1 MRRDND
7 VKILRRA
14 ITLCSQRRDGKVRD
28 FRRVMEST
36 TASHEAETA
45 CDAPGDAEGVKGAPG
60 QPALAT
66 VAGDQC
72 TSCGAPLAPDQ
83 RYCVRCGQRRGQ
95 SRLPVA
101 QPVAAAAP
109 VRESRMPRLS
119 HNAALIAGV
128 GTLLLAMGV
137 GVLIG
142 RSGEKSPSSA
152 SAAPQ
157 VITVGGAGGT
167 ANTAAAGGAAA
178 GAKGKAKAKSTGKKA
193 TAAQAQSAAN
203 KIKGTSVKLPK
214 KAVVTVGTPGT
225 GPGYQHGKFTG
236 NFFGG
241 G

>member
-1 MRRDND
+1 
-7 VKILRRA
+7 
-14 ITLCSQRRDGKVRD
+14 
-28 FRRVMEST
+28 MESIT
-36 TASHEAETA
+36 TSQDPPAA
-45 CDAPGDAEGVKGAPG
+45 V

-83 RYCVRCGQRRGQ
+83 RYCVQCGQRRGQ

-101 QPVAAAAP
+101 QPSAGGGQHVGAH
-109 VRESRMPRLS
+109 RSGLRSPRFGVNS
-119 HNAALIAGV
+119 ALIAGV

-142 RSGEKSPSSA
+142 RSGRNDSPSR
-152 SAAPQ
+152 AATPVQ
-157 VITVGGAGGT
+157 VVTVGGGGAGTATAAGTSAGGK
-167 ANTAAAGGAAA
+167 AA
-178 GAKGKAKAKSTGKKA
+178 KTGKKA
-193 TAAQAQSAAN
+193 GKGATSADAAKAAE
-203 KIKGTSVKLPK
+203 KIKGADIKLPAK
-214 KAVVTVGTPGT
+214 SVVKVGAPGK

>member
-1 MRRDND
+1 
-7 VKILRRA
+7 
-14 ITLCSQRRDGKVRD
+14 
-28 FRRVMEST
+28 MEST
-36 TASHEAETA
+36 TASHEADT
-45 CDAPGDAEGVKGAPG
+45 VV

-142 RSGEKSPSSA
+142 RSGGKSPSAA

-157 VITVGGAGGT
+157 VITVGGAGGA
-167 ANTAAAGGAAA
+167 ANTAASGAAA

>member
-1 MRRDND
+1 
-7 VKILRRA
+7 
-14 ITLCSQRRDGKVRD
+14 
-28 FRRVMEST
+28 
-36 TASHEAETA
+36 
-45 CDAPGDAEGVKGAPG
+45 
-60 QPALAT
+60 
-66 VAGDQC
+66 VAGDLC
-72 TSCGAPLAPDQ
+72 TSCGAPLAQDQ
-83 RYCVRCGQRRGQ
+83 RYCVQCGQRRGQ

-101 QPVAAAAP
+101 QPVAGAAP

-152 SAAPQ
+152 SAPQ
-157 VITVGGAGGT
+157 VITVGGAGGA
-167 ANTAAAGGAAA
+167 ANTAAAGAAA
-178 GAKGKAKAKSTGKKA
+178 GAGKGKAAKAKSTGKKA
-193 TAAQAQSAAN
+193 TSAQAQQAAN

-214 KAVVTVGTPGT
+214 KAVVTVGSPGT

>member
-1 MRRDND
+1 
-7 VKILRRA
+7 
-14 ITLCSQRRDGKVRD
+14 
-28 FRRVMEST
+28 
-36 TASHEAETA
+36 
-45 CDAPGDAEGVKGAPG
+45 
-60 QPALAT
+60 
-66 VAGDQC
+66 
-72 TSCGAPLAPDQ
+72 
-83 RYCVRCGQRRGQ
+83 
-95 SRLPVA
+95 
-101 QPVAAAAP
+101 
-109 VRESRMPRLS
+109 MPRLS

-157 VITVGGAGGT
+157 VITVGGAGNAST
-167 ANTAAAGGAAA
+167 AAGAAAAAGG
-178 GAKGKAKAKSTGKKA
+178 GKAANVKSTGKKA

-214 KAVVTVGTPGT
+214 KAVVKVGTPGT
-225 GPGYQHGKFTG
+225 GPGYQKGKFTG

>member
-14 ITLCSQRRDGKVRD
+14 ITLCSQRRGRKARD

-36 TASHEAETA
+36 TASHEADTA
-45 CDAPGDAEGVKGAPG
+45 V

-83 RYCVRCGQRRGQ
+83 RYCVQCGQRRGQ

-109 VRESRMPRLS
+109 VRESRMPRLG

-142 RSGEKSPSSA
+142 RSGEKSPSNA
-152 SAAPQ
+152 AAPAQ

-167 ANTAAAGGAAA
+167 AGTAAAGAAAA
-178 GAKGKAKAKSTGKKA
+178 GGKGKAAKVKSTGKKA
-193 TAAQAQSAAN
+193 TAAQAQKAAD
-203 KIKGTSVKLPK
+203 KIKGTNLKLPK
-214 KAVVTVGTPGT
+214 KAVVKVGQPGH

>member
-1 MRRDND
+1 
-7 VKILRRA
+7 
-14 ITLCSQRRDGKVRD
+14 
-28 FRRVMEST
+28 MEST
-36 TASHEAETA
+36 TVSHEASTA
-45 CDAPGDAEGVKGAPG
+45 V

-83 RYCVRCGQRRGQ
+83 RYCVQCGQRRGQ
-95 SRLPVA
+95 SQLPVA
-101 QPVAAAAP
+101 QPAAASAP
-109 VRESRMPRLS
+109 LRESRMPRLS

-142 RSGEKSPSSA
+142 RSGEKSSNA

-157 VITVGGAGGT
+157 IITVGGSGGA
-167 ANTAAAGGAAA
+167 ANTAAAAGTA
-178 GAKGKAKAKSTGKKA
+178 GAKGGKAAKAKSTGKKA
-193 TAAQAQSAAN
+193 SAAQAQKAAD
-203 KIKGTSVKLPK
+203 KIKGTNLQLPK
-214 KAVVTVGTPGT
+214 KAVVTVGSPGT

>member
-1 MRRDND
+1 
-7 VKILRRA
+7 
-14 ITLCSQRRDGKVRD
+14 
-28 FRRVMEST
+28 MEST
-36 TASHEAETA
+36 TASHEAPTA
-45 CDAPGDAEGVKGAPG
+45 V

-83 RYCVRCGQRRGQ
+83 RYCVQCGQRRGQ

-101 QPVAAAAP
+101 QPVAAAPALR
-109 VRESRMPRLS
+109 RESRMPRLS
-119 HNAALIAGV
+119 QNAALIAGV

-142 RSGEKSPSSA
+142 RSGEKSPSNA
-152 SAAPQ
+152 AAPAQ
-157 VITVGGAGGT
+157 VITVGGAGGA
-167 ANTAAAGGAAA
+167 ANTAAAGAAA
-178 GAKGKAKAKSTGKKA
+178 GGAKGKAAKVKSTGKKA
-193 TAAQAQSAAN
+193 SAAQAQKAAD
-203 KIKGTSVKLPK
+203 KIKGTNLKLPK
-214 KAVVTVGTPGT
+214 KAVVKVGQPGH

>member
-1 MRRDND
+1 
-7 VKILRRA
+7 
-14 ITLCSQRRDGKVRD
+14 
-28 FRRVMEST
+28 MEST
-36 TASHEAETA
+36 TASHEAPTA
-45 CDAPGDAEGVKGAPG
+45 V

-83 RYCVRCGQRRGQ
+83 RYCVQCGQRRGQ

-101 QPVAAAAP
+101 EPVAAPAP
-109 VRESRMPRLS
+109 VRLSRTPRLS

-142 RSGEKSPSSA
+142 RSGEKPGGSA
-152 SAAPQ
+152 AAAPQ
-157 VITVGGAGGT
+157 VITVGGAGGA
-167 ANTAAAGGAAA
+167 ANTAAAAGGAAGA
-178 GAKGKAKAKSTGKKA
+178 AKGAKTAKPKSTGKKA
-193 TAAQAQSAAN
+193 TSAQAQKAAE
-203 KIKGTSVKLPK
+203 KIKGTNLNLPK
-214 KAVVTVGTPGT
+214 KAVFKVGSPGT
-225 GPGYQHGKFTG
+225 GPGYQKGKFTG

>member
-1 MRRDND
+1 
-7 VKILRRA
+7 
-14 ITLCSQRRDGKVRD
+14 
-28 FRRVMEST
+28 MEST
-36 TASHEAETA
+36 TTSH
-45 CDAPGDAEGVKGAPG
+45 DAPTAM

-83 RYCVRCGQRRGQ
+83 RYCVQCGQRRGQ

-101 QPVAAAAP
+101 QPVAVAAAP
-109 VRESRMPRLS
+109 RASRMPRLS

-142 RSGEKSPSSA
+142 RSGEKTSNA
-152 SAAPQ
+152 SGAAPQ
-157 VITVGGAGGT
+157 VITVGGGGT
-167 ANTAAAGGAAA
+167 GAAAAA
-178 GAKGKAKAKSTGKKA
+178 GAGAAKAAKGGKGANAKSSDKKA
-193 TAAQAQSAAN
+193 SAAQAQNAAD
-203 KIKGTSVKLPK
+203 KIKGTNLKLPAK
-214 KAVVTVGTPGT
+214 SVVKVGTPGK
-225 GPGYQHGKFTG
+225 GPGYQNGKFTG